1 MSAKA
6 PGRSERGY
14 LGIDSFADYVNYNF
28 DHNTDVV
35 QVVCFSPNP
44 RRLFQLEEFLKTIIR
59 GVDEHLF
66 PYVLV
71 NYSEDSLGYDKT
83 DDDINAFAIVSD
95 ADCVDEIYNALK
107 SPEGRQYLTPN
118 TQIYKTTFDRNNFRD
133 FIFDDYYPGVDGS
146 DLYDFNNFHMCG
158 GCRKLN
164 QIDFS
169 TPSKRR
175 KRDEE

>member
-6 PGRSERGY
+6 PGKSERGY

-66 PYVLV
+66 PYILV
-71 NYSEDSLGYDKT
+71 NYSEDSWGYDKT

-95 ADCVDEIYNALK
+95 ADCVDEIYEALN
-107 SPEGRQYLTPN
+107 SSEGRRYLMPN

-133 FIFDDYYPGVDGS
+133 FILEYDGTD

-169 TPSKRR
+169 APSSKRR
-175 KRDEE
+175 K